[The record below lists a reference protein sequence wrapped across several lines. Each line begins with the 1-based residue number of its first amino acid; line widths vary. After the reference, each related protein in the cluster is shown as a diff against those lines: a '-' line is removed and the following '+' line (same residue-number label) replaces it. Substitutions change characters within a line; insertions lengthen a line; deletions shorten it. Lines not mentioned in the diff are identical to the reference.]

1 MTIILA
7 AASVFALGVL
17 YAYCVTFRSPDKVQN
32 DIFNIPNT
40 EQYQQQRDVMCR
52 MIRDMDAVPCRRVTI
67 RSRDGL
73 TLSAR
78 YYHQADGVPTAIC
91 FHGYRGTSIRDFCGG
106 GQLCL
111 SHGHNLLLV
120 DQRAHGESEGRVIT
134 FGIRE
139 RFDCLDW
146 IRWAEEQGAPAILL
160 YGISMGG
167 ATVLMAAGEELPP
180 TVRAVIADSPYSS
193 PEAIIA
199 KVSRD
204 RRLPPVLAMPLIRT
218 AARVLGSFSLTECTA
233 ADAVRNTDLPILIIH
248 GEDDRFV
255 PCEMSAE
262 IAAANPAI
270 RRCTFPGAGHGISY
284 MKDTPRYHA
293 LVNAFLAEVLGSSP
307 DTTLPQ

>member
-1 MTIILA
+1 MIILLIA
-7 AASVFALGVL
+7 AAALAAGVL
-17 YAYCVTFRSPDKVQN
+17 YAWCVTFRSPDKVQN
-32 DIFNIPNT
+32 DIFNIPDG
-40 EQYQQQRDVMCR
+40 EQYQHQRDVMYQ
-52 MIRDMDAVPCRRVTI
+52 MIRDMDAIPFQRVTI

-78 YYHQADGVPTAIC
+78 YYHHAHGAPIAIC

-106 GQLCL
+106 ARLCL
-111 SHGHNLLLV
+111 SHGHNVLLV
-120 DQRAHGESEGRVIT
+120 DQRAHGESEGHAIT

-146 IRWAEEQGAPAILL
+146 VRWAEEQGSPAILL
-160 YGISMGG
+160 YGISMGA
-167 ATVLMAAGEELPP
+167 ATVLMAAGEGLPS
-180 TVRAVIADSPYSS
+180 TVRAAIADSPYSS

-204 RRLPPVLAMPLIRT
+204 MHLPPALSMPFIRT
-218 AARVLGSFSLTECTA
+218 AARLAGFSLAECTV
-233 ADAVRNTDLPILIIH
+233 ADAVRRARIPILIIH

-262 IAAANPAI
+262 IAAANPSI
-270 RRCTFPGAGHGISY
+270 RRHTFPEAGHGISY

-293 LVNAFLAEVLGSSP
+293 LVHEFLSGIP
-307 DTTLPQ
+307 GILPEKNR

>member
-1 MTIILA
+1 MTILFLA
-7 AASVFALGVL
+7 AAFALGVL
-17 YAYCVTFRSPDKVQN
+17 YAYRVAFRSPDSVQN
-32 DIFNIPNT
+32 DVFNIPNT
-40 EQYQQQRDVMCR
+40 EQYQQQRDVMYR
-52 MIRDMDAVPCRRVTI
+52 MIRDMDAVPCRRVTV

-78 YYHQADGVPTAIC
+78 YYHQADGVPMAIC

-120 DQRAHGESEGRVIT
+120 DQRAHGESEGHVIT

-139 RFDCLDW
+139 RFDCLSW

-167 ATVLMAAGEELPP
+167 ATVLMAAGEALPP

-218 AARVLGSFSLTECTA
+218 AARLAGFSLAECTV
-233 ADAVRNTDLPILIIH
+233 ADAVRRARIPILIIH

-262 IAAANPAI
+262 IAAANPSI

-293 LVNAFLAEVLGSSP
+293 LVNGFLAEVLGSSP
-307 DTTLPQ
+307 DTTSPQ